1 LYADWFATVAE
12 RTAVLMAHW
21 MRVGFVHG
29 VMNTDNLSI
38 LGLTIDYGPY
48 GWIDNFDPDWTP
60 NTTDAGGRRY
70 RFSWQPKIAYWNLTM
85 LAHAI
90 SPLFGE
96 DVAPLNA
103 GLQRFMDAYV
113 AADRA
118 TIAGKLGL
126 REARDSDIENHQM
139 LQDLLRVGEVDM
151 TLFYRALSRFDPDAD
166 IDAQLDGPGDLFAHA
181 YYNPTY
187 REEALP
193 GFWDWFNLY
202 APRLREEG
210 RPAEERRASM
220 DAVNPKYVLRNYLAQ
235 EAIDL
240 AEQGDDSRVVEL
252 LDVMRKPYDE
262 QPQYER
268 FAQKRPE
275 WAKTKVGCSM
285 LSCSS

>member
-1 LYADWFATVAE
+1 
-12 RTAVLMAHW
+12 
-21 MRVGFVHG
+21 
-29 VMNTDNLSI
+29 
-38 LGLTIDYGPY
+38 
-48 GWIDNFDPDWTP
+48 
-60 NTTDAGGRRY
+60 
-70 RFSWQPKIAYWNLTM
+70 
-85 LAHAI
+85 
-90 SPLFGE
+90 
-96 DVAPLNA
+96 
-103 GLQRFMDAYV
+103 
-113 AADRA
+113 
-118 TIAGKLGL
+118 
-126 REARDSDIENHQM
+126 M
-139 LQDLLRVGEVDM
+139 LQDLLRVGELDM

-166 IDAQLDGPGDLFAHA
+166 IEAQLDGPGDLFAHA
-181 YYNPTY
+181 YYDPVH

-240 AEQGDDSRVVEL
+240 AEQGDDSRVVAL

-262 QPQYER
+262 QPEYER